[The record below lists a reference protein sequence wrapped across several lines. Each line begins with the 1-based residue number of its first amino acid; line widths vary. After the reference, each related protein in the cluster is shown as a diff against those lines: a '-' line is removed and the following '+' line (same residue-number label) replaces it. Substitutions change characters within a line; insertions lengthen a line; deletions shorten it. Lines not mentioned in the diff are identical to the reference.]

1 MIRKLLVII
10 VLVMV
15 ASLSVAGCT
24 SSTTNSSVGSGTQYN
39 AVKYANAYLN
49 DNIKPAFLG
58 ETIVSSKVLENGSN
72 GATLSVVIH
81 NTTSFNITTTVNLN
95 IQQFSNVND
104 ATTFFNNMSSG
115 YTLGMP
121 SSTAAENPAS
131 AAYKD
136 TAGKA
141 PTVSNS
147 GYEIKG
153 EQISTITQQ
162 GEFVTWG
169 VSSFN

>member
-1 MIRKLLVII
+1 MEKKLLAII
-10 VLVMV
+10 ALVML
-15 ASLSVAGCT
+15 ASLSIAGCT
-24 SSTTNSSVGSGTQYN
+24 SSTTNTSAGSRAQYN
-39 AVKYANAYLN
+39 AVTYANAYLN

-81 NTTSFNITTTVNLN
+81 NTTSYNITTTVNLN
-95 IQQFSNVND
+95 IQQFSSVND
-104 ATTFFNNMSSG
+104 ATTFFNNLSSG

-131 AAYKD
+131 AAYQD
-136 TAGKA
+136 TTGHA

-147 GYEIKG
+147 GYMING